1 MFYRVS
7 EDQETLERA
16 RQVIVEANN
25 DYAGYSP
32 KFCVIVTWSGAD
44 LFSRVTNSRPV
55 RVKLP
60 IAF

>member
-25 DYAGYSP
+25 DYADYSP
-32 KFCVIVTWSGAD
+32 QFCVIVTWSGAV
-44 LFSRVTNSRPV
+44 LFSRDTNSRPV
-55 RVKLP
+55 SVKVA
-60 IAF
+60 I